1 MKHQMMGSVRLLA
14 DDDEAYFSTGEPW
27 ASEQRDADGSAERN
41 QQGEHVDVIPESHAD
56 ILDKTGLA
64 HLATIGPNGEPQVS
78 PVWYG
83 WDGRYI
89 RVSHTP
95 DRQKYR
101 NVRRDPR
108 VALSITDPDD
118 PYRRIEIRGRVE
130 RIDQDPDHAFI
141 DSMAKKYTGADVYTA
156 SPPSQQRVI
165 LVIAPERANTMG

>member
-1 MKHQMMGSVRLLA
+1 MLSVVRMAAVWQTRCQIVIRPGRKVVPIDEPVVKSMMGSVRLLA
-14 DDDEAYFSTGEPW
+14 DDNESYFSAGEPW
-27 ASEQRDADGSAERN
+27 VSEQRDADGSAERN

-141 DSMAKKYTGADVYTA
+141 DS
-156 SPPSQQRVI
+156 
-165 LVIAPERANTMG
+165 

>member
-41 QQGEHVDVIPESHAD
+41 QQGEHVDVIPDSHAD

-64 HLATIGPNGEPQVS
+64 HLATIGPTGEPQVS

-89 RVSHTP
+89 RVSH
-95 DRQKYR
+95 DDLYR
-101 NVRRDPR
+101 H
-108 VALSITDPDD
+108 
-118 PYRRIEIRGRVE
+118 IEIRGRVE